1 MPTDEISVI
10 NVDVPWVREVLT
22 SVTVEV
28 IIKWG
33 LVAGLV
39 MYSLFALV
47 IVKQVGIMAET
58 FEDQANGVVKLFAW
72 AHLIMA
78 IVILGAGILIL

>member
-58 FEDQANGVVKLFAW
+58 F
-72 AHLIMA
+72 
-78 IVILGAGILIL
+78 